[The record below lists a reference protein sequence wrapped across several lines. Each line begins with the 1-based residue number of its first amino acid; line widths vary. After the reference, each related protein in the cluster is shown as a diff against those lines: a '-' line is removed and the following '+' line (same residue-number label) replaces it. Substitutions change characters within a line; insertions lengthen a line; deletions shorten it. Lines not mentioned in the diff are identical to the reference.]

1 MQKQT
6 IFMITVAI
14 LLTAT
19 ASIILYN
26 VKAANAQ
33 GNMSSASTNMTK
45 ANMTGAAMAAAK
57 NMTSSISTTGMGTN
71 KTK

>member
-19 ASIILYN
+19 ASVILYN

-57 NMTSSISTTGMGTN
+57 NMTSSISTTGMEMN

>member
-14 LLTAT
+14 LLSTT
-19 ASIILYN
+19 VGIILYN

-33 GNMSSASTNMTK
+33 GNMSTASGANMTK
-45 ANMTGAAMAAAK
+45 RNPTATGAGK
-57 NMTSSISTTGMGTN
+57 NMTSNMSSPAKVVNQI
-71 KTK
+71 K

>member
-14 LLTAT
+14 LLSTT
-19 ASIILYN
+19 VSIILYN

-33 GNMSSASTNMTK
+33 GNMSTASGANMTK
-45 ANMTGAAMAAAK
+45 GNMTAAVAVK
-57 NMTSSISTTGMGTN
+57 NMTSAMSSVGKAIV
-71 KTK
+71 

>member
-6 IFMITVAI
+6 IFMITVTI
-14 LLTAT
+14 LLSAM
-19 ASIILYN
+19 ASVSLYN

-33 GNMSSASTNMTK
+33 GNMSNASTNMTK

-57 NMTSSISTTGMGTN
+57 NMTSNMSTVGKAMN